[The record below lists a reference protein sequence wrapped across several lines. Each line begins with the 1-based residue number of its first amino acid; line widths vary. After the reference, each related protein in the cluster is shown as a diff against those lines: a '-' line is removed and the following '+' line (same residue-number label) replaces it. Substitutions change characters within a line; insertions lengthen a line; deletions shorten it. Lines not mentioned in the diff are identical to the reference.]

1 MPGLLLST
9 GLLQVLGAGTTVHL
23 QSKKPDKPHRH
34 GLTKVAALS
43 SAATLVLTLVVA
55 CRRVRQRYFA
65 GIAKIG
71 GVRLYAGFKVALAS
85 LYIRAMLFHV
95 SRTGLD
101 VYGLDQDVLALDH
114 ASRLLVWPL

>member
-43 SAATLVLTLVVA
+43 SVATLVLTLVVA

-65 GIAKIG
+65 GIAEIWD
-71 GVRLYAGFKVALAS
+71 VSFYAGLNAAFAS
-85 LYIRAMLFHV
+85 LGACAMLLHV
-95 SRTGLD
+95 SRTGLWHS
-101 VYGLDQDVLALDH
+101 Q
-114 ASRLLVWPL
+114 P